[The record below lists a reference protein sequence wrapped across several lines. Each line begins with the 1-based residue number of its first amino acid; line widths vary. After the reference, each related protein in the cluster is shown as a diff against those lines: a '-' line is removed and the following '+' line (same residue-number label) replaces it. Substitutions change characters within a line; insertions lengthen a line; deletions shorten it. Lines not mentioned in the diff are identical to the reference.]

1 MYHAFLHGLHR
12 CAGAAVAAALP
23 DGAEA
28 QLLISLDGEPWQTL
42 AFVPQT
48 ARLAFPLLPPGPHE
62 ALLTL
67 QVPRLATHADSGAR
81 TIDEAAFLFFSSD
94 FRPQLEWV
102 FPPEG
107 YIFKR
112 GSQRFLRFSVY
123 DAGDQAS
130 PPPPCPSL
138 PPPSLPLLSLPGS
151 VCSPHA
157 SRTHPPAARLPPPVH
172 AAPRGA
178 NSSNGS
184 TRCAPDGALPAPPPV
199 LIGHASSRPP
209 Y

>member
-130 PPPPCPSL
+130 PPPP
-138 PPPSLPLLSLPGS
+138 PPSSLSREACVAHTLPARIPLPRDS
-151 VCSPHA
+151 HLRCTPLHA
-157 SRTHPPAARLPPPVH
+157 VLIAPM
-172 AAPRGA
+172 APRGA
-178 NSSNGS
+178 H
-184 TRCAPDGALPAPPPV
+184 RMAPSLP
-199 LIGHASSRPP
+199 RPP